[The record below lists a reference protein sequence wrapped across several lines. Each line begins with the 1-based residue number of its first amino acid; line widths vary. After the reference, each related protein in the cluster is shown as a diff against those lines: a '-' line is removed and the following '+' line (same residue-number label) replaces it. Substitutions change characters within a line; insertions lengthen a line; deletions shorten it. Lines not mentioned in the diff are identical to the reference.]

1 MEPAVRP
8 GGQRDF
14 RRLTGL
20 LTQPHAALGP
30 RGLDRP
36 VWHCAVRAAPGDRML
51 SDAEWGHLARD
62 IMDRTGLAPHGQDD
76 EAVRWIAVR
85 HAADH
90 IHIVGTLAR
99 QDGARPQFWNDYYR
113 VREACQAAEE
123 RYGLRRTAP
132 ADRTADRRPARA
144 EHEKA
149 RRQGRPE
156 APRITLRRAV
166 STAAAGAG
174 SEEEFFARL
183 REAGVLVRAR
193 YSTRNPGQVTGY
205 AVALAGDTAQ
215 AGGPVWFGGGKLAAD
230 LSLPKLRARWDGA
243 SAPAQPRAQ
252 FTAEERNAIWEHAAR
267 TAHDARE
274 RIRRCAATDPAAAAD
289 AAWAASDTLHAA
301 AAVLGSR
308 VIRQAADSY
317 ARAARVPYA
326 RIPRRTPA
334 GTGLRQAA
342 RLLSRAALTGQLPAA
357 RPGSAGHPARRARG
371 RRDRAAPGAAARRP
385 GRRRAPGRRAPAR
398 RAPAAHP
405 AHREPRRQ
413 VDAAG
418 RRGLPGHPLGRDAR
432 ERRAAARL
440 DRAESI
446 ARPHAAPATRP
457 HPVTTPRQR
466 PPARGQ
472 LRAAEK
478 RRDDVQAYTVEQV
491 AEMLHIGRDKV
502 YCLLRTGQLRS
513 MKIGKLRRITD
524 RHLAE
529 FVASLETPPSHR
541 DGHHSVGP
549 AR

>member
-1 MEPAVRP
+1 M
-8 GGQRDF
+8 
-14 RRLTGL
+14 
-20 LTQPHAALGP
+20 
-30 RGLDRP
+30 
-36 VWHCAVRAAPGDRML
+36 WHCAVRAAPGDRML

-85 HAADH
+85 HAGDH

-132 ADRTADRRPARA
+132 GDRTADRRPARA

-166 STAAAGAG
+166 ATAAAGAG

-183 REAGVLVRAR
+183 REAGVLVRVR
-193 YSTRNPGQVTGY
+193 HSTRNPGQVTGY
-205 AVALAGDTAQ
+205 AVALTGDTAR

-230 LSLPKLRARWDGA
+230 LTLPKLRARWDGA
-243 SAPAQPRAQ
+243 SAPAPPRAQ

-301 AAVLGSR
+301 AAALGSR

-342 RLLSRAALTGQLPAA
+342 RLLSRATLTGQLPAVA
-357 RPGSAGHPARRARG
+357 QAQLVTQLAALVEAV
-371 RRDRAAPGAAARRP
+371 DRAAAGAAARRA
-385 GRRRAPGRRAPAR
+385 GRCRAPGRRAPAR
-398 RAPAAHP
+398 RASAAQP
-405 AHREPRRQ
+405 AH
-413 VDAAG
+413 
-418 RRGLPGHPLGRDAR
+418 
-432 ERRAAARL
+432 
-440 DRAESI
+440 
-446 ARPHAAPATRP
+446 
-457 HPVTTPRQR
+457 
-466 PPARGQ
+466 
-472 LRAAEK
+472 
-478 RRDDVQAYTVEQV
+478 
-491 AEMLHIGRDKV
+491 
-502 YCLLRTGQLRS
+502 
-513 MKIGKLRRITD
+513 
-524 RHLAE
+524 
-529 FVASLETPPSHR
+529 
-541 DGHHSVGP
+541 
-549 AR
+549 